1 MIIDILCTLPWG
13 TLVMVWVLATMV
25 AFYAT
30 SFDSIAYTASCYSYY
45 RLEEGK
51 QPHKAVELLWC
62 VLLIVLPVALMF
74 SESSMSNIQTV
85 SILAAFPVGLIMI
98 LIIASFLKDAGKYL
112 TEGAE
117 DCKSRS
123 NGI

>member
-1 MIIDILCTLPWG
+1 
-13 TLVMVWVLATMV
+13 
-25 AFYAT
+25 
-30 SFDSIAYTASCYSYY
+30 
-45 RLEEGK
+45 
-51 QPHKAVELLWC
+51 
-62 VLLIVLPVALMF
+62 MF

-123 NGI
+123 NSI

>member
-1 MIIDILCTLPWG
+1 ML
-13 TLVMVWVLATMV
+13 
-25 AFYAT
+25 FR
-30 SFDSIAYTASCYSYY
+30 S
-45 RLEEGK
+45 
-51 QPHKAVELLWC
+51 QPHKAIELLWC